1 MTNLRKLKDERNLTT
16 QELAKMVGVTQQMIN
31 YMELGKRKGSV
42 KINLKLAKILNVT
55 LEELIEEDE

>member
-42 KINLKLAKILNVT
+42 KTNLKLAKILNVT
-55 LEELIEEDE
+55 LEELIGEEE

>member
-31 YMELGKRKGSV
+31 HMELGKRKGSV

-55 LEELIEEDE
+55 LDELIGEEE

>member
-31 YMELGKRKGSV
+31 HMELGKRKGSV
-42 KINLKLAKILNVT
+42 KTNLKLAKILNVT
-55 LEELIEEDE
+55 LEELIREEE

>member
-42 KINLKLAKILNVT
+42 KTNLKLAKILNVT